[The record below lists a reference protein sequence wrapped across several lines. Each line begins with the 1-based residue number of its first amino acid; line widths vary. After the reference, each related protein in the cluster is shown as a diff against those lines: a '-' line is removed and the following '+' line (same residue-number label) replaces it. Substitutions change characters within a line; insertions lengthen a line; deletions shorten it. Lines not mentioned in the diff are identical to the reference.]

1 MPEWMDNSFW
11 ALVALIIFLGIA
23 VYFGVPRII
32 GQMLDKRIK
41 QISDELDEAKRLREE
56 AAALLAEYEQKRIS
70 AEKEAEEIVTAAKAD
85 AERMTA
91 DAQAAL
97 EDMIT
102 RRTKA
107 VEDKIA
113 QAEAQAVAEV
123 RSRSADLAIEA
134 ARVILAEEV
143 ASKGDKLVEDA
154 IKDVGARLN

>member
-1 MPEWMDNSFW
+1 MPAWMDNSFW
-11 ALVALIIFLGIA
+11 AFIALLIFLGIA

-56 AAALLAEYEQKRIS
+56 AAALLVEYEQKRVS
-70 AEKEAEEIVTAAKAD
+70 AEKEAEAIVTAAKRD

-91 DAQAAL
+91 DAQTAL
-97 EDMIT
+97 EDLIA

-113 QAEAQAVAEV
+113 QAEAQAVADV

-143 ASKGDKLVEDA
+143 AKNGDKLVENA
-154 IKDVGARLN
+154 IKDVSGRLN

>member
-1 MPEWMDNSFW
+1 MPAWMDNTFW
-11 ALVALIIFLGIA
+11 AFVALLIFLGIA

-56 AAALLAEYEQKRIS
+56 AAALLVEYEQKRVS
-70 AEKEAEEIVTAAKAD
+70 AEKEAEGILTAAKRD

-91 DAQAAL
+91 DAQTAL
-97 EDMIT
+97 EDMIA

-113 QAEAQAVAEV
+113 QAEAQAIADV
-123 RSRSADLAIEA
+123 RARSADLAIEA
-134 ARVILAEEV
+134 ARVILTEEV
-143 ASKGDKLVEDA
+143 AKNGDKLVENA
-154 IKDVGARLN
+154 IKDVGSRLN

>member
-1 MPEWMDNSFW
+1 MPAWMDNTFW
-11 ALVALIIFLGIA
+11 AFVALLIFLGIV

-56 AAALLAEYEQKRIS
+56 AAALLVEYEQKRVS
-70 AEKEAEEIVTAAKAD
+70 AEKEAEEIVTAAKQD

-91 DAQAAL
+91 DAQTAL
-97 EDMIT
+97 EDLIA

-113 QAEAQAVAEV
+113 QAEAQAVADV

-134 ARVILAEEV
+134 ARVILAEQV
-143 ASKGDKLVEDA
+143 AKNGDKLVENA
-154 IKDVGARLN
+154 IKDVGSRLN